1 MAWQPRELVVVT
13 RLAGRKV
20 TAHCELVA
28 MARLR
33 PGDLF
38 LGLDPG
44 QPVMRVQVAVARS
57 VPAGALAVFDESG
70 AADQRWAAARRG
82 EVEPGA
88 KPGEGFFPRS
98 TVRATS
104 AKRVLRFTR

>member
-1 MAWQPRELVVVT
+1 MAWQPSELVVVT

-38 LGLDPG
+38 LGLNPG
-44 QPVMRVQVAVARS
+44 QPVMRVQVARS
-57 VPAGALAVFDESG
+57 VPSGALAVFDESG
-70 AADQRWAAARRG
+70 TADQRWAAVRRG
-82 EVEPGA
+82 DVEPGA

-98 TVRATS
+98 TVRVTS
-104 AKRVLRFTR
+104 VKRVLRFTR

>member
-1 MAWQPRELVVVT
+1 MAWQPSELVVVT

-20 TAHCELVA
+20 TAHCEL
-28 MARLR
+28 
-33 PGDLF
+33 
-38 LGLDPG
+38 
-44 QPVMRVQVAVARS
+44 VAVARS

-104 AKRVLRFTR
+104 VKRVLRFTR